1 MHTGKYARAFKKHNL
16 KVTRLAGYTLVP
28 TGSKAMGSLRQIG
41 THTHTH
47 THDSCT
53 HAGNEGSLT
62 SMLIEPYHS
71 TTDRTQVCIYIFICI
86 DRTQALNE
94 GYAELN
100 Y

>member
-1 MHTGKYARAFKKHNL
+1 
-16 KVTRLAGYTLVP
+16 
-28 TGSKAMGSLRQIG
+28 
-41 THTHTH
+41 
-47 THDSCT
+47 
-53 HAGNEGSLT
+53 
-62 SMLIEPYHS
+62 MLIEPYHS